1 MLTLTEVA
9 VYTSPMDYWQKQ
21 LGEPLFPALQWSKP
35 ETKRAAGKLLIIG
48 GNLHTFSAPGQA
60 FQAAVEAGVGV
71 AKVLL
76 PEGLRKTIG
85 ATLEN
90 AEFAPMNKS
99 GSFAKE
105 ALAEWLDWSAWADC
119 VLSAG
124 DMGRNSETAIVL
136 ESFLSRYHGPL
147 VITQDSLNL
156 LTTRPQD
163 LFARPH
169 TVIVASFG
177 QLQKVWPV
185 VSAGDVI
192 QYRSPL
198 ATNVSLLHEASTKL
212 AAFVVTKHNE
222 DVIVAVDGRVSTTK
236 LPEPVWR
243 VRTAT
248 AMAVWW
254 LQNPSKPFE
263 ALTSAIHSA

>member
-1 MLTLTEVA
+1 MLTEVA
-9 VYTSPMDYWQKQ
+9 VYTRYMDYWQKQ
-21 LGEPLFPALQWSKP
+21 QDEPLFPALLWSKP
-35 ETKRAAGKLLIIG
+35 ENKRAAGKLLIIG

-60 FQAAVEAGVGV
+60 YQAAVDAGVGV

-99 GSFAKE
+99 GSFAKD

-119 VLSAG
+119 VLLAG
-124 DMGRNSETAIVL
+124 DLGRNSETAIVL
-136 ESFLSRYHGPL
+136 EAFVSRYRGLL
-147 VITQDSLNL
+147 VITQDCLDL

-163 LFARPH
+163 LFARPQ

-185 VSAGDVI
+185 VSAGEVI

-198 ATNVSLLHEASTKL
+198 ATNVALLHETSQKS
-212 AAFVVTKHNE
+212 AALIVTKHN
-222 DVIVAVDGRVSTTK
+222 DDLIIAVDGRVSTTK
-236 LPEPVWR
+236 HVEPVWR
-243 VRTAT
+243 VRTAA
-248 AMAVWW
+248 AMSVWW

-263 ALTSAIHSA
+263 ALTTSCFM